1 MHVCCH
7 GHQSVSHFLITLS
20 DWHNVTDRVDQHDGL
35 WDVQMVQLSWD
46 YIMTEGRRNN
56 LSLEIYTVFFFK

>member
-20 DWHNVTDRVDQHDGL
+20 DWHDISDRVDQCDGL
-35 WDVQMVQLSWD
+35 WDVQMVQISWD
-46 YIMTEGRRNN
+46 YIMMERRRKN
-56 LSLEIYTVFFFK
+56 LCPEIDTVFFAR